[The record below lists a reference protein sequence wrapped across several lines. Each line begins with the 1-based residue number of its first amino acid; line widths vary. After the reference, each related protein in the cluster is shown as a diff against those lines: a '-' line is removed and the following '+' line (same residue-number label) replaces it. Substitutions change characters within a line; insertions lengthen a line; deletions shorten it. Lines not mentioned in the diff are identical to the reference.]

1 MKEKVLKLIDEEIEL
16 VTSLRDVKHMNQ
28 ASAEAAMVHLNN
40 LREKVSDLRE
50 PKVKASKEK

>member
-1 MKEKVLKLIDEEIEL
+1 MTTKEKVLKAIDEEIEL

-40 LREKVSDLRE
+40 LREKVEKMRE
-50 PKVKASKEK
+50 PKTSKEK